1 MDDAQL
7 TSTALVT
14 LNPEQYV
21 QETFAPFSV
30 ALKQATTEV
39 ATITYDVTTK
49 EGLEVAKSCRKRFSS
64 IRIDAEKIR
73 KERKDPIIKIGK
85 LLDAHYQAIEAEAI
99 KHEQVHDEKIKA
111 EEARLEAIKLE
122 KIRAEEARKASIAK
136 ALATITDA
144 PANAIGLKAE
154 QVLEVLEQIKATEI
168 TNEIFGERDVEA
180 ENAKYKAIEAL
191 NQLYESK
198 LAQETFAKQE
208 QERQAEHA
216 KAEAEAKR
224 IDAIKTKL
232 LLLENSIAQAA
243 LLDTSVDVQLIIDN
257 VNNTI
262 IDDTYGEFKA
272 KAEETKHK
280 VLTALQ
286 RTLKMVQQ
294 EEQSAKAQT
303 EAQQAINEAKPQV
316 VEREAVTLSSQD
328 QVSEPAS
335 SLTLFDTQFSQVFQ
349 PSADEIVSSVAKAWN
364 VDKGTAHKWLCETDF
379 VMLMVA

>member
-1 MDDAQL
+1 MDDAQV

-49 EGLEVAKSCRKRFSS
+49 EGLELAKSCRKRFSS

-122 KIRAEEARKASIAK
+122 KIKAEEARKASIAK

-144 PANAIGLKAE
+144 PANAIGMKAE

-168 TNEIFGERDVEA
+168 TNEVFGERDVEA

-243 LLDTSVDVQLIIDN
+243 LLDTSIDVQLIIDN

-262 IDDTYGEFKA
+262 IDDIYGEFKA
-272 KAEETKHK
+272 KAEETKQK

-294 EEQSAKAQT
+294 EEQSGKSQT
-303 EAQQAINEAKPQV
+303 EAQQVNEAKPQV

-328 QVSEPAS
+328 QVNQSQS
-335 SLTLFDTQFSQVFQ
+335 SLTLFNTQFSQVFQ
-349 PSADEIVSSVAKAWN
+349 PTADEIVSAVAKAWN

-379 VMLMVA
+379 LMLMVA